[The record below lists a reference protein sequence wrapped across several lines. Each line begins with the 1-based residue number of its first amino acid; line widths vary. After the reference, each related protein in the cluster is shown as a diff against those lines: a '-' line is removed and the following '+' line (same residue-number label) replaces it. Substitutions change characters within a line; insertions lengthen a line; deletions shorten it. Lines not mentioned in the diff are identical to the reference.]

1 MRKGL
6 WRACFSFHRH
16 IWRHDNF
23 ATSPRKT
30 KNDGDSQK
38 NDRLFPKNDG
48 LFPKKL
54 PRFSDF
60 VGENWRNKGEKRKI
74 KRKKEYTKRH
84 QRQKQ
89 KESTAET
96 KGINGRNR
104 RNQRQKQK
112 GFHGRNKKDSTAK
125 TKRNPHKIGR
135 KEGQFVPK
143 NKDLRSKILMQTL
156 HFRPKNLV
164 KRIIYCNFVHYKW
177 GFLTT
182 AAIQKFSLL

>member
-1 MRKGL
+1 MEILK
-6 WRACFSFHRH
+6 
-16 IWRHDNF
+16 
-23 ATSPRKT
+23 

-38 NDRLFPKNDG
+38 NDGDFQKNDG
-48 LFPKKL
+48 LFPKNL

-60 VGENWRNKGEKRKI
+60 VGDNRRNKGEKRKT
-74 KRKKEYTKRH
+74 KSKKEYTKRH

-89 KESTAET
+89 KESTT
-96 KGINGRNR
+96 KTERHP
-104 RNQRQKQK
+104 RQ
-112 GFHGRNKKDSTAK
+112 NKSTTK
-125 TKRNPHKIGR
+125 TKRIPDKIGR

-177 GFLTT
+177 AFLQQLLYKSARCSEKQGSMQDYQGFT
-182 AAIQKFSLL
+182 AFSLHLAAR

>member
-30 KNDGDSQK
+30 KNDGDFPK
-38 NDRLFPKNDG
+38 IDGLFPKNDG

-60 VGENWRNKGEKRKI
+60 FGENWKSKGEKT
-74 KRKKEYTKRH
+74 KRKE
-84 QRQKQ
+84 
-89 KESTAET
+89 
-96 KGINGRNR
+96 R
-104 RNQRQKQK
+104 RNIPKDINDRTNPRQKQK
-112 GFHGRNKKDSTAK
+112 GFHGRNRKRQNQVKNKSTAE

-143 NKDLRSKILMQTL
+143 NKDLRGKILMQTL

-177 GFLTT
+177 GFLAA
-182 AAIQKFSLL
+182 AAIQKLSLL

>member
-38 NDRLFPKNDG
+38 NDGLFPKNDG

-54 PRFSDF
+54 PRFWDF
-60 VGENWRNKGEKRKI
+60 VGDNWKNKGGQRNKVGENTT
-74 KRKKEYTKRH
+74 ET
-84 QRQKQ
+84 RQ
-89 KESTAET
+89 
-96 KGINGRNR
+96 
-104 RNQRQKQK
+104 
-112 GFHGRNKKDSTAK
+112 NKKDSTTK
-125 TKRNPHKIGR
+125 TKRIPDKIGR
-135 KEGQFVPK
+135 KEGRFVPK

-177 GFLTT
+177 GFLAA
-182 AAIQKFSLL
+182 AAIQKLSLLWKTRK